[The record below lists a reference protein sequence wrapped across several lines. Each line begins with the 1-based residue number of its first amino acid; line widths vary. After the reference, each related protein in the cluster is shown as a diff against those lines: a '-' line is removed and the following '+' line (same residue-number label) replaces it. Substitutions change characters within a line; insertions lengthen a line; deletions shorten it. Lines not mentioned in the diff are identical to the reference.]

1 MGKRKIL
8 GRSNGGLTAEPD
20 HILCSRRREECVQCR
35 DCGVERL
42 RREVDRSVHS
52 SALRDRLGQNMAPP
66 EKLRFVHALQGL
78 AYSTKVKRMGSM
90 GLPRSPSAVDRQER
104 NPFLAIVRPA
114 SKTEPSHE

>member
-1 MGKRKIL
+1 
-8 GRSNGGLTAEPD
+8 
-20 HILCSRRREECVQCR
+20 
-35 DCGVERL
+35 
-42 RREVDRSVHS
+42 VHS
-52 SALRDRLGQNMAPP
+52 SALRDRLGQHMAPP

-90 GLPRSPSAVDRQER
+90 GSMGLPRSPSAVDRRER